1 MKKFDDYSFKPLI
14 EKALDLLY
22 YNESKLFNLDDNAE
36 IEKHVGERAIVFRF
50 GLYFQKVLDE
60 CGMFYGY
67 NLDCEYNR
75 NGSDPKRLIV
85 GDRIFPDLILH
96 RRGNNDGNLL
106 VIEFKGWWNRKQEY
120 DEKKIRQLID
130 KNGEFRYH
138 EGYAIILEKDRK
150 GIDVNPIQIES

>member
-1 MKKFDDYSFKPLI
+1 MFDDYSFKPLI
-14 EKALDLLY
+14 EKTLELLY
-22 YNESKLFNLDDNAE
+22 NNDSKLFNLDDSQQ

-60 CGMFYGY
+60 CGMFSDY

-75 NGSDPKRLIV
+75 NGTDPKKLPII

-96 RRGNNDGNLL
+96 KRGNNDNNLL
-106 VIEFKGWWNRKQEY
+106 VIEFKGWWNRNQKY
-120 DEKKIRQLID
+120 DEEKIRQLIN

-138 EGYAIILEKDRK
+138 EGYTIIFEKDWKSIR
-150 GIDVNPIQIES
+150 VSPIQSES